1 MKVFPRW
8 CAALAVLYAASAMA
22 CQGPVTEEDL
32 HKWTHND
39 LGVQRIG
46 EVVSDPLQPV
56 STRIRALEVI
66 VEKGLSSKLR
76 LLLDE
81 VPESSGR
88 AEVVAG
94 LQAELLDHLT
104 KKDEAQYDAKD
115 ALMQLQRYV
124 SEADFAVVRTAVAAW
139 AFSDIQWETPESEVK
154 QKVERRMTSGQIAD
168 LGKDGWRGAAV
179 LVSYGLAVDRMLSY
193 LTDAK
198 DPEATNLLLDAMKRL
213 HANIGIRIHHL
224 EALART
230 GSPAAA
236 SYLLDIYLDDTHESD
251 IRNSAFNAAIGMLDS
266 PALAK
271 DSGPIV
277 ERLLKL
283 MEAKQPGDRWLGAL
297 NIIRLDGVGQL
308 EAVLT
313 RLKDDVDYTET
324 DIPARKSVMDLCLDV
339 YDAGHSE
346 RAVPIFM
353 KHATDSN
360 PVVAAVSIVCLK
372 ANQAQR
378 AKPVLEAIASS
389 VDVAVTQPLTRFLGD
404 SMTLAGLARNA
415 AEGLTMM
422 EAVDAD
428 AKAGTLDAVRAR
440 NKKLIITFAMD
451 ETGEAYS
458 AIVAER
464 YDAFDKEFQA
474 NPDAFK

>member
-8 CAALAVLYAASAMA
+8 CAALAGLYAAGIVA

-39 LGVQRIG
+39 LGIQRIG

-56 STRIRALEVI
+56 PTRIRALEVI

-81 VPESSGR
+81 VPETSGR

-104 KKDEAQYDAKD
+104 KKDDAQYDAKD

-124 SEADFAVVRTAVAAW
+124 NEAEFATVQKAVATW
-139 AFSDIQWETPESEVK
+139 AFADIQWDTPEGEVK
-154 QKVERRMTSGQIAD
+154 EKVERRMTSGQIAD
-168 LGKDGWRGAAV
+168 LGEEGWRGAAV
-179 LVSYGLAVDRMLSY
+179 LVSYGLAVDRMLTY

-198 DPEATNLLLDAMKRL
+198 DPEATKLLLEAMKRL
-213 HANIGIRIHHL
+213 HANIGVRIHHL

-230 GSPAAA
+230 ESPAAA
-236 SYLLDIYLDDTHESD
+236 TYLLDIYLDDAKESD
-251 IRNSAFNAAIGMLDS
+251 IRNSAFNAAIGMLEA

-271 DSGPIV
+271 ESGPIV

-308 EAVLT
+308 EETLKL
-313 RLKDDVDYTET
+313 LKDDVDYSTT

-339 YDAGHSE
+339 YDGGHGE

-378 AKPVLEAIASS
+378 AKPVLEAIAGSA
-389 VDVAVTQPLTRFLGD
+389 DEAVTRPLTRFLGENL
-404 SMTLAGLARNA
+404 TLAGLARNA

-422 EAVDAD
+422 DAADAD
-428 AKAGTLDAVRAR
+428 AKAGKLDAVRAR
-440 NKKLIITFAMD
+440 NKKLIITFALD

-464 YDAFDKEFQA
+464 YEAFDKEFRA

>member
-8 CAALAVLYAASAMA
+8 CAALAGLYAASVVA

-39 LGVQRIG
+39 LGIQRIG

-56 STRIRALEVI
+56 PTRIRALEVI

-81 VPESSGR
+81 VPESAGR

-94 LQAELLDHLT
+94 LQAELLDHLV
-104 KKDEAQYDAKD
+104 KKDDAQYDAKD

-124 SEADFAVVRTAVAAW
+124 DEADFAVIQKAVAAW

-154 QKVERRMTSGQIAD
+154 QKVEHRMTSGQIAD
-168 LGKDGWRGAAV
+168 LGREGWRGAAV
-179 LVSYGLAVDRMLSY
+179 LVSYGLAVDRMLTY

-198 DPEATNLLLDAMKRL
+198 DPEATELLLEAMKRL
-213 HANIGIRIHHL
+213 HANIGVRIHHL

-230 GSPAAA
+230 ESPAAA
-236 SYLLDIYLDDTHESD
+236 TYLLDIYLDDTKESD
-251 IRNSAFNAAIGMLDS
+251 IRNSAFNAAIGMLEA

-271 DSGPIV
+271 DPAPIV

-297 NIIRLDGVGQL
+297 NIIRLEGVGQL
-308 EAVLT
+308 EAILT
-313 RLKDDVDYTET
+313 LLKDDVDYTET
-324 DIPARKSVMDLCLDV
+324 DIPARKSVMDLCLDI
-339 YDAGHSE
+339 YDGGHSE

-360 PVVAAVSIVCLK
+360 PVVAAISIICLK

-378 AKPVLEAIASS
+378 AKPVLEAIAGSS
-389 VDVAVTQPLTRFLGD
+389 DEAVTRPLARFLGE
-404 SMTLAGLARNA
+404 SLTLAGLARNA
-415 AEGLTMM
+415 VEGLTMM
-422 EAVDAD
+422 DAVDAD
-428 AKAGTLDAVRAR
+428 AKAGKLDAVRAR
-440 NKKLIITFAMD
+440 NKKLIITFAID
-451 ETGEAYS
+451 ELGEAYT

-464 YDAFDKEFQA
+464 YEAFDKEFRA

>member
-8 CAALAVLYAASAMA
+8 GATLAVLYAAGVMA

-39 LGVQRIG
+39 LGIQRIG

-56 STRIRALEVI
+56 PTRIRALEVI

-81 VPESSGR
+81 VPESAGR

-94 LQAELLDHLT
+94 LQAELLDHLV
-104 KKDEAQYDAKD
+104 KKDDAQYESKD

-124 SEADFAVVRTAVAAW
+124 SVEQFAVVQKAVADW
-139 AFSDIQWETPESEVK
+139 AFADVQWDTPEGEVK
-154 QKVERRMTSGQIAD
+154 QRVERRMTSGQIAD
-168 LGKDGWRGAAV
+168 LGPEGWRGAAV
-179 LVSYGLAVDRMLSY
+179 LVSYGLAVDRMLTY

-198 DPEATNLLLDAMKRL
+198 DPEATKLLLEAMKRL
-213 HANIGIRIHHL
+213 HSNIGVRIHHL

-230 GSPAAA
+230 ESPAAA
-236 SYLLDIYLDDTHESD
+236 TYLLDIYLDDTKEAD
-251 IRNSAFNAAIGMLDS
+251 IRNSAFNAAIGMLEA

-271 DSGPIV
+271 DSAGIV

-297 NIIRLDGVGQL
+297 NIIRLDGVGRL
-308 EAVLT
+308 EDVLKL
-313 RLKDDVDYTET
+313 LKDDVDYSTT

-339 YDAGHSE
+339 YDGGHAE

-378 AKPVLEAIASS
+378 AKPVLEAIVGSA
-389 VDVAVTQPLTRFLGD
+389 DEAVTRPLTRFLGE

-422 EAVDAD
+422 SEVDA
-428 AKAGTLDAVRAR
+428 AAAAGKLDAVRAR
-440 NKKLIITFAMD
+440 NKKLIITFAVD
-451 ETGEAYS
+451 ETGEAYT
-458 AIVAER
+458 AVVAER
-464 YDAFDKEFQA
+464 YDAFDKEFRE